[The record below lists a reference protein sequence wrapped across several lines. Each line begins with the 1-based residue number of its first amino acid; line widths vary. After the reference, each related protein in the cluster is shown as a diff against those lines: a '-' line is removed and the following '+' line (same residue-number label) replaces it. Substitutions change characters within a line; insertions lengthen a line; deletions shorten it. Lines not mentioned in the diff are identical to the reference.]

1 MRNMTTKAITLKQ
14 VEYKGKK
21 IKLPFDIL
29 STTAR
34 DETLLTNATNRFSQE
49 SIELPL
55 FARAIYLGILNAE
68 WRATIEDKHLGW
80 GGSDH
85 WNKVRKG
92 LDWFRQHFAK
102 EYMVLLD

>member
-1 MRNMTTKAITLKQ
+1 MTTKAITLKQ

-34 DETLLTNATNRFSQE
+34 DETLLINATNRFSQE
-49 SIELPL
+49 SIKLPL
-55 FARAIYLGILNAE
+55 FAKSIYLSILNAE
-68 WRATIEDKHLGW
+68 WKATMEDRQLGW
-80 GGSDH
+80 GGSDQ

>member
-1 MRNMTTKAITLKQ
+1 MTTKAITLKQ
-14 VEYKGKK
+14 VEYKGKN

-34 DETLLTNATNRFSQE
+34 DETQLTKAYNRFNQE

-55 FARAIYLGILNAE
+55 FAKSVYLSILANE
-68 WRATIEDKHLGW
+68 WKATMEDKQLGW
-80 GGSDH
+80 GGSDQ

-92 LDWFRQHFAK
+92 LDWFRQYFAK

>member
-1 MRNMTTKAITLKQ
+1 MTTKAITLKQ

-21 IKLPFDIL
+21 IKLPFEIL

-34 DETLLTNATNRFSQE
+34 DETLVTKAYNRFTQE

-55 FARAIYLGILNAE
+55 FAQSVYRSILNSE
-68 WRATIEDKHLGW
+68 WKATMEDRQLGW
-80 GGSDH
+80 GGSDK
-85 WNKVRKG
+85 WDKVRKG
-92 LDWFRQHFAK
+92 LDWFRRHFAK

>member
-1 MRNMTTKAITLKQ
+1 MTIKAITLKQ

-34 DETLLTNATNRFSQE
+34 DETQLTKAHNRFSQE

-68 WRATIEDKHLGW
+68 WKATMEDKKLGW
-80 GGSDH
+80 GGSDQ
-85 WNKVRKG
+85 WDKVRKG
-92 LDWFRQHFAK
+92 LDWFRRHFAK

>member
-1 MRNMTTKAITLKQ
+1 MTTKAITLKQ

-68 WRATIEDKHLGW
+68 WKATMEDKQLGW
-80 GGSDH
+80 GGSDQ

-92 LDWFRQHFAK
+92 LDWFRQYFAK

>member
-1 MRNMTTKAITLKQ
+1 MTTKAITLKQ

-68 WRATIEDKHLGW
+68 WKAEMEDKQLGW
-80 GGSDH
+80 GGSDQ

-92 LDWFRQHFAK
+92 LDWFRQYFAK